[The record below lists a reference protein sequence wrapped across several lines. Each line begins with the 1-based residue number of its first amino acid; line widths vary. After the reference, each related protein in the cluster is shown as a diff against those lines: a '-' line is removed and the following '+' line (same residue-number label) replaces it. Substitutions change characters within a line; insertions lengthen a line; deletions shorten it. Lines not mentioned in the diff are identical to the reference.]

1 MFHKAEKLIFDD
13 GTLLTVLFQDGVV
26 KQYDMSA
33 LFEKYPPL
41 KALISRELFTSGKLT
56 GPYGIVWNEDLDIET
71 ETIYEEGVTLTS
83 GIR

>member
-41 KALISRELFTSGKLT
+41 KALTFCELFTSGKLA
-56 GPYGIVWNEDLDIET
+56 
-71 ETIYEEGVTLTS
+71 
-83 GIR
+83 